1 MGFAHACACD
11 RLTAAAPYIGR
22 RALRHDIRRMSRS
35 SGPDRKL
42 RVVTLVDRL
51 GTGGAE
57 RLAIQT
63 TTRLD
68 PERFERTLV
77 ASRDFGVAVS
87 QQHVANALADL
98 RAAGVR
104 VIGLKRTSAL
114 QVWAWWPLYRLLR
127 RERVDVLHSHKFGSN
142 LWGTIIGRL
151 ARVPVIVAHEH
162 TWSYEGQPLR
172 KLADRAV
179 IARGSSAL
187 IAVSREDQR
196 RMVEVERIRPQDTL
210 FIPNGIPAPPPAAG
224 GDVRAE
230 LGVAADAPVIG
241 TVSVLRPQ
249 KALDVLLRATK
260 LLVAEFP
267 ALRLLIAGEGDRR
280 EALEALTAELG
291 LDDHVMFLGVRTDVP
306 DVLAALD
313 LAVSTSDFEGSPLSV
328 MEYMEAAR
336 PVVAT
341 RVGGVPDLIDDG
353 EQGLLVEPQDP
364 VAFAAAVAQLLRDPE
379 RARRMGERG
388 RERRRTEFD
397 IGVMVQRL
405 EALYEELLAARD
417 DTPAGVRSKSR
428 YSRS

>member
-1 MGFAHACACD
+1 MPPAGD
-11 RLTAAAPYIGR
+11 
-22 RALRHDIRRMSRS
+22 
-35 SGPDRKL
+35 DRKL

-68 PERFERTLV
+68 PERFDRTLV

-87 QQHVANALADL
+87 KQHVANALAEL

-104 VIGLKRTSAL
+104 VIGLKRTSAR

-142 LWGTIIGRL
+142 LWGTIIARL

-162 TWSYEGQPLR
+162 TWSYQGQFLR
-172 KLADRAV
+172 KLADRWV
-179 IARGSSAL
+179 IARGASVFV
-187 IAVSREDQR
+187 AVSREDQR
-196 RMVEVERIRPQDTL
+196 RMVEIEHIRPGDTL
-210 FIPNGIPAPPPAAG
+210 FVPNGIPTPPATSGA
-224 GDVRAE
+224 DVRAE
-230 LGVAADAPVIG
+230 LGIPSGAPVIG

-260 LLVAEFP
+260 VLVEEFP
-267 ALRLLIAGEGDRR
+267 DLRVLIAGEGDRR
-280 EALEALTAELG
+280 FALEDLTAELG
-291 LDDHVMFLGVRTDVP
+291 LEDTVMFLGVRTDVP

-313 LAVSTSDFEGSPLSV
+313 IAVSTSDFEGSPLSV

-353 EQGLLVEPQDP
+353 EQGLLVDPQDP
-364 VAFAAAVAQLLRDPE
+364 AAFARAVSALLRDPA
-379 RARRMGERG
+379 RARRMGASG
-388 RERRRTEFD
+388 RERRPNEFD
-397 IGVMVQRL
+397 IAVMVKRV
-405 EALYEELLAARD
+405 EDLYVELR
-417 DTPAGVRSKSR
+417 GRR
-428 YSRS
+428 

>member
-1 MGFAHACACD
+1 LGKN
-11 RLTAAAPYIGR
+11 IGR
-22 RALRHDIRRMSRS
+22 RALGHDIRRMSPT
-35 SGPDRKL
+35 GGHDGKL

-63 TTRLD
+63 TARLD
-68 PERFERTLV
+68 PERFDRTLV

-87 QQHVANALADL
+87 QEHVANALEDL
-98 RAAGVR
+98 RRAGVR
-104 VIGLKRTSAL
+104 VIGLKRTSAR

-127 RERVDVLHSHKFGSN
+127 RERVDVLHAHKFGSN
-142 LWGTIIGRL
+142 LWGTIVGRL

-172 KLADRAV
+172 RLADRRV
-179 IARGSSAL
+179 IARWSSAFV
-187 IAVSREDQR
+187 AVSREDQR
-196 RMVEVERIRPQDTL
+196 RMIEVEKIRPADTI
-210 FIPNGIPAPPPAAG
+210 FIPNGIPAPRAASG
-224 GDVRAE
+224 KDVRAE
-230 LGVAADAPVIG
+230 LGIGADAPLIG

-260 LLVAEFP
+260 TLVAEFP
-267 ALRLLIAGEGDRR
+267 ALRVLIAGEGDCRD
-280 EALEALTAELG
+280 ALEELSAQLG
-291 LDDHVMFLGVRTDVP
+291 LQDTVMFLGVRTDVP

-313 LAVSTSDFEGSPLSV
+313 VAVSTSDFEGSPLSV

-353 EQGLLVEPQDP
+353 EQGLLVAPQDP
-364 VAFAAAVAQLLRDPE
+364 DAFAQAVAQLLRDPA
-379 RARRMGERG
+379 RARAMGERG

-397 IGVMVQRL
+397 IDVMVKRL
-405 EALYEELLAARD
+405 ETLYEELLAKR
-417 DTPAGVRSKSR
+417 
-428 YSRS
+428 

>member
-1 MGFAHACACD
+1 MS
-11 RLTAAAPYIGR
+11 LTGG
-22 RALRHDIRRMSRS
+22 HD
-35 SGPDRKL
+35 GKL

-68 PERFERTLV
+68 PERFDRTLV

-87 QQHVANALADL
+87 QQHVANALEDL
-98 RAAGVR
+98 RRAGVR
-104 VIGLKRTSAL
+104 VIGLKRTSAR

-127 RERVDVLHSHKFGSN
+127 RERVDVLHAHKFGSN
-142 LWGTIIGRL
+142 LWGTIVGRL

-179 IARGSSAL
+179 IARGSSAFV
-187 IAVSREDQR
+187 AVSREDQR
-196 RMVEVERIRPQDTL
+196 RMIEVEGIRPEDTL
-210 FIPNGIPAPPPAAG
+210 FIPNGIPAPPAASG
-224 GDVRAE
+224 SDVRAE
-230 LGVAADAPVIG
+230 LGIPPDAPVIG

-260 LLVAEFP
+260 ILVEEFP
-267 ALRLLIAGEGDRR
+267 GLHVLIAGEGDRR
-280 EALEALTAELG
+280 FALEELAAELG
-291 LDDHVMFLGVRTDVP
+291 LEDSVMFLGVRTDVP

-313 LAVSTSDFEGSPLSV
+313 VAVSSSDFEGSPLSV

-364 VAFAAAVAQLLRDPE
+364 AAFADAVAGLLRDPE
-379 RARRMGERG
+379 RARQMGERA

-397 IGVMVQRL
+397 IDVMVKRL
-405 EALYEELLAARD
+405 EALYEELRAKA
-417 DTPAGVRSKSR
+417 
-428 YSRS
+428 